1 MHPALII
8 LGLVVAVSLP
18 APHTGAAELVT
29 AREGAALPR
38 GRLLYRE
45 GGDASVRVVLPGE
58 LERPASGFACAGC
71 HGPTGTGGG
80 EGGIRAPAIT
90 WAALSQPSDGD
101 GTRPPR
107 PGYDAAAIARA
118 LREGLDPAG
127 RMLGPAM
134 PRYRAEEAGL
144 TGLLAYL
151 RMLGTAADRDPG
163 VGPDTLRI
171 GTVLPF
177 AGPHAEAG
185 QAVRAVLERHFATL
199 NATGGIYGRRL
210 ILRVVD
216 STAVPQDPFVSKEVF
231 ALVAPFDPD
240 EGDVMSTV
248 AAGEKMPVIG
258 PVTLMSPGLPGS
270 HVFSL
275 LPGLGDQA
283 RTLVDFAADAD
294 WLGGSPPRLAIL
306 SEGGRAGEE
315 ALSGVEAQARRRGLP
330 AVLRLA
336 ADFSAEALRA
346 MDFVIC
352 LEPPARLAEL
362 ALALDRVGSSA
373 LVAGSTQLLGPEV
386 AALPT
391 PLRARLVFA
400 DPLTTRDLLRRAAA
414 AGPWQAE
421 QELAQAAVMVLTAAL
436 RQGGRDITRAGLEQ
450 ALRRQVGL
458 PTSVLPPLGFSRG
471 QIGSRAV
478 AVIRMDPAT
487 GQAVT
492 LAAARTPAEAWP

>member
-1 MHPALII
+1 MHRS
-8 LGLVVAVSLP
+8 GSC
-18 APHTGAAELVT
+18 
-29 AREGAALPR
+29 
-38 GRLLYRE
+38 YRVNSS
-45 GGDASVRVVLPGE
+45 AQRW
-58 LERPASGFACAGC
+58 FACAGC

-101 GTRPPR
+101 GTRPHL
-107 PGYDAAAIARA
+107 ARA
-118 LREGLDPAG
+118 MTPRRLRG
-127 RMLGPAM
+127 RCARGSIQQGECCGPAM

-163 VGPDTLRI
+163 VGPNTLRI

-336 ADFSAEALRA
+336 ADSRPRR
-346 MDFVIC
+346 C
-352 LEPPARLAEL
+352 AR
-362 ALALDRVGSSA
+362 
-373 LVAGSTQLLGPEV
+373 
-386 AALPT
+386 
-391 PLRARLVFA
+391 
-400 DPLTTRDLLRRAAA
+400 
-414 AGPWQAE
+414 W
-421 QELAQAAVMVLTAAL
+421 
-436 RQGGRDITRAGLEQ
+436 
-450 ALRRQVGL
+450 
-458 PTSVLPPLGFSRG
+458 
-471 QIGSRAV
+471 
-478 AVIRMDPAT
+478 
-487 GQAVT
+487 T
-492 LAAARTPAEAWP
+492 L